1 MSLEWLGEFVHDVEG
16 FPKPGV
22 LFKDISPLLAD
33 PDALR
38 FAVEAMAEPYVGGD
52 VAHVAGIDARGFIV
66 GAAVA
71 YRLGCGFVPIRKAG
85 KLPRATVSC
94 SYELEYGTNT
104 LEMHTDAFA
113 PGERVVLV
121 DDVLATG
128 GTAAASLELIAQTGA
143 DVAGVAFLIELG
155 FLDGRKR
162 LGTHDPHVLLSYD

>member
-1 MSLEWLGEFVHDVEG
+1 MSLEWLGEFVHTVPD
-16 FPKPGV
+16 FPESGV
-22 LFKDISPLLAD
+22 MFKDISPLLAD

-52 VAHVAGIDARGFIV
+52 VGHVAGIDARGFIL
-66 GAAVA
+66 GSAVA

-85 KLPRATVSC
+85 KLPRSTVSR

-104 LEMHTDAFA
+104 LEMHADAFA

-128 GTAAASLELIAQTGA
+128 GTAAASLDLITETGA
-143 DVAGVAFLIELG
+143 DVAGVAVLIELG
-155 FLDGRKR
+155 FLGGRKR